1 MLSQFSSERIDSKRF
16 NVENS
21 LRLCITSLNLDSLHV
36 IPSHCS
42 TFAMQGLFFFF
53 SSSPVFLAGR
63 DLFPHGIQ
71 SPSDYPAIDVITSIK
86 MPREKKKTKTRTA
99 ISRRHAPLP
108 YSKCER
114 LNQILFSIGF
124 FDPSTIYQAISLVT
138 RERGHVTIAF
148 LLCPSHSTR
157 SVTQ

>member
-53 SSSPVFLAGR
+53 SSSSPVFLAGR

-86 MPREKKKTKTRTA
+86 MPREKKKQKQKHGPPFPDDT
-99 ISRRHAPLP
+99 PLYP
-108 YSKCER
+108 TQNVSALIRSYS
-114 LNQILFSIGF
+114 
-124 FDPSTIYQAISLVT
+124 
-138 RERGHVTIAF
+138 
-148 LLCPSHSTR
+148 R
-157 SVTQ
+157 SVSSIPVQFTRRYRW